1 MDSWET
7 GNTAFTGTLVDGI
20 LAQVYLVI
28 SNPSPNSPWT
38 MNSTEGPGN
47 LPPESKEDLE
57 GVNLTSLK
65 MLLERGA
72 DILSWLSSFH
82 HEAPAVVR

>member
-1 MDSWET
+1 M
-7 GNTAFTGTLVDGI
+7 FTETLVDGI
-20 LAQVYLVI
+20 LAQVYLVLSI
-28 SNPSPNSPWT
+28 LPPKSPGT
-38 MNSTEGPGN
+38 VNSTEGPGN
-47 LPPESKEDLE
+47 LLPGSKEDLA

-72 DILSWLSSFH
+72 DILSWLSSFC

>member
-1 MDSWET
+1 M
-7 GNTAFTGTLVDGI
+7 FTGTLVDGI

-28 SNPSPNSPWT
+28 SNLSPNSPWT

-47 LPPESKEDLE
+47 LLPESKEDLE

-72 DILSWLSSFH
+72 DILSWLSSFR